1 MNEEL
6 KAENAENVPVENTTI
21 TVESKDLNPKESK
34 MGLEL
39 STVSDQE
46 VAYDAALLEGKNLEE
61 LLEEASTVLVL
72 TPKGARKKLGV
83 VRSVF
88 FERFTEAKD
97 AALEIYKQ
105 DESEEKELF
114 AFDKESIALKFKEIE
129 DAVKQSVA
137 ELSLIHI

>member
-61 LLEEASTVLVL
+61 LLE
-72 TPKGARKKLGV
+72 
-83 VRSVF
+83 
-88 FERFTEAKD
+88 
-97 AALEIYKQ
+97 
-105 DESEEKELF
+105 
-114 AFDKESIALKFKEIE
+114 
-129 DAVKQSVA
+129 
-137 ELSLIHI
+137 